1 MTWVQTL
8 KNKRMYHLSINAGK
22 LLEYLGNNDNGH
34 EIIDSKVG
42 RQILKF
48 KKNISGFCIC
58 HLTIMSRILV
68 PEWNQVLR

>member
-1 MTWVQTL
+1 
-8 KNKRMYHLSINAGK
+8 MYHLSINAEK

-48 KKNISGFCIC
+48 KKKKTS
-58 HLTIMSRILV
+58 
-68 PEWNQVLR
+68 QVFASVI